1 MAKKQNK
8 KENKP
13 LLNIDGAEYSVD
25 ELNDNQKLMV
35 QHLSDLNRK
44 IDSTT
49 FNLQQLQFG
58 RQAFVDALK
67 ASIDEESVVEDSEQ
81 QLRKF
86 QVIDSKVFNL
96 YAEYGA
102 VGIIVVLFAMMII
115 NLIKS
120 QKLQNE
126 DLDKIRQSIAK
137 AETKMA
143 NVESVV
149 LKMLD
154 RWNRSDEISQ
164 RHREDIV
171 KELNDVTDD
180 LAYLKGRIN
189 SK

>member
-1 MAKKQNK
+1 M
-8 KENKP
+8 
-13 LLNIDGAEYSVD
+13 IG
-25 ELNDNQKLMV
+25 
-35 QHLSDLNRK
+35 
-44 IDSTT
+44 
-49 FNLQQLQFG
+49 
-58 RQAFVDALK
+58 
-67 ASIDEESVVEDSEQ
+67 
-81 QLRKF
+81 
-86 QVIDSKVFNL
+86 L

-120 QKLQNE
+120 QKIQNE
-126 DLDKIRQSIAK
+126 DLDGIRQSIAK
-137 AETKMA
+137 GETKMA
-143 NVESVV
+143 NVEGIV